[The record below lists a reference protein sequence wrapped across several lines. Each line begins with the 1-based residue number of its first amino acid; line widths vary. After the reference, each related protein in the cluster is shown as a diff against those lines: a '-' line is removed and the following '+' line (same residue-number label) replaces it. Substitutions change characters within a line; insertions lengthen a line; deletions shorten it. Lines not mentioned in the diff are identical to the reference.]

1 MPGLTVPIIII
12 IAITIIIDIIVSHDF
27 GQIYLL

>member
-12 IAITIIIDIIVSHDF
+12 IVITIIIDIIVSHDF